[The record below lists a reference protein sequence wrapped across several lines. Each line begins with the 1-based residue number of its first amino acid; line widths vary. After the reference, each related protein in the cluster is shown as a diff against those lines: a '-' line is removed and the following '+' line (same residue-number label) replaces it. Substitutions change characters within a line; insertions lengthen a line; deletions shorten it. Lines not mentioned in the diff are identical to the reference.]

1 MQFSAVLSTSFLFCL
16 ALQTASPAQEPPG
29 RESMGLPPRA
39 SAAEYPFQGQ
49 AGKITIGADFVGHNA
64 PTPDATYTTEDYVA
78 VEVGLFGPAG
88 EKLNLSF
95 NDFAI
100 RINSSKK
107 SSAREPYEI
116 VFKNLKDPEWEPPAE
131 QKSKTSI
138 GSVSGGTKGNDSG
151 PIIPPK
157 MPLELR
163 RVMEQR
169 VQKAS
174 LAEGERPLPQ
184 AGLIFF
190 TYRGKI
196 SNIRSIELLYEGAA
210 GKATIELHPN

>member
-1 MQFSAVLSTSFLFCL
+1 MQFSAVLSTIVFIPL
-16 ALQTASPAQEPPG
+16 AFQPAPAGQEPPG

-39 SAAEYPFQGQ
+39 SAAEYPSQGH

-88 EKLNLSF
+88 EKLNLSYG
-95 NDFAI
+95 DFSI
-100 RINSSKK
+100 RVNSKK
-107 SSAREPYEI
+107 TTTPREPYEL
-116 VFKNLKDPEWEPPAE
+116 VFKNLKDPEWEPPTE

-138 GSVSGGTKGNDSG
+138 GSSSGGTKGDNG
-151 PIIPPK
+151 PVVPPK

-184 AGLIFF
+184 AGLLFF
-190 TYRGKI
+190 QYRGKI
-196 SNIRSIELLYEGAA
+196 TSIRSIELIYEGPA